1 MVNYIAHR
9 QNKLIKLQNLKKLS
23 FSGIEFDLRSF
34 SKNIIFQHD
43 PFKKGLNF
51 FSNYQLLKNFFLII
65 DIKSSGISQK
75 VINFLRKRNA
85 KFLVLNLSSPEL
97 IEMIDKKYQ
106 KNLFLRYSFFENINL
121 REKKFKKID
130 WIWID
135 FLNNH
140 PISLKDYKYFKK
152 NKKKICLTSPDL
164 AGLKKRSI
172 KNFIF
177 YLNKNKI
184 KAEMVCVKQK
194 NLKIWKKY
202 YKY

>member
-23 FSGIEFDLRSF
+23 FSGIELDLRSF

-75 VINFLRKRNA
+75 VINFLRKKNA